1 MLRLKY
7 HILHRYFHFDYMTYL
22 EKQVNEK
29 VFEAMNVAS
38 IQLKVTRSACHS
50 QNNKWTL
57 TTVQQFDRWND
68 PTF

>member
-1 MLRLKY
+1 MR
-7 HILHRYFHFDYMTYL
+7 
-22 EKQVNEK
+22 NK

-38 IQLKVTRSACHS
+38 IQLKVTLSACHS

-68 PTF
+68 PAF